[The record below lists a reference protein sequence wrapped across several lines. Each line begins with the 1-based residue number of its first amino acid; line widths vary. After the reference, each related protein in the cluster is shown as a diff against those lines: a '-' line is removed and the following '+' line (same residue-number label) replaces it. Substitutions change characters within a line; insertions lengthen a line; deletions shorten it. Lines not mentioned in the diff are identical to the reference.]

1 VTADGS
7 VAATTS
13 VPAVNAALLEVRD
26 LSVTFP
32 TDRGTAH
39 VVRELSYSV
48 NHTETL
54 AIIGESGSGKTVSSR
69 AVMGLLPP
77 AAQVTGSVKLNGQE
91 LVGLSENEMRRHRG
105 RDVAMVFQDPARSL
119 NPTMKIGEQ
128 VTEAIRL
135 HARIAK
141 RQARQQA
148 VDLLGQVRLPS
159 PGRRFH
165 EYPHQLSGGMR
176 QRVMIAIA
184 LAAGPKLLLADE
196 ATTAL
201 DVTTQ
206 AQIMDLLLDL
216 QAQYRMGLVLIS
228 HDMGL
233 AASYAQTVMV
243 MYAGQAVERAPV
255 RELFASV
262 RMPYTKVL
270 LNAVPRLDLPPH
282 SPLPVVSLRAP
293 DLTKLAPGCPFVPR
307 CPRSTDD
314 CREKDPVLEEHE
326 NQHAWACFHPEE
338 PTAQQE
344 VPAQLEAPVRP
355 EETTAGPP
363 RAAVQEATVPEV
375 RQ

>member
-1 VTADGS
+1 MT
-7 VAATTS
+7 ATT
-13 VPAVNAALLEVRD
+13 PAPPGAQGPEAPDGGAALLEVRD

-32 TDRGTAH
+32 TDRGTAR
-39 VVRELSYSV
+39 VVHQLSYSV
-48 NHTETL
+48 GHAETL

-77 AAQVTGSVKLNGQE
+77 ATKVTGSIKLNGRE
-91 LVGLSENEMRRHRG
+91 LVGLPEHEMRRHRG
-105 RDVAMVFQDPARSL
+105 RDVSMVFQDPARSL

-135 HARIAK
+135 QSRTAK

-159 PGRRFH
+159 PERRFH

-184 LAAGPKLLLADE
+184 LAGSPKLLIADE

-216 QAQYRMGLVLIS
+216 QAQYRMGLILIS

-243 MYAGQAVERAPV
+243 MYAGQAVELAPV
-255 RELFASV
+255 QELFTGV

-270 LNAVPRLDLPPH
+270 LDAVPRLDLPPH

-293 DLTKLAPGCPFVPR
+293 DLTRSAPGCAFAPR
-307 CPRSTDD
+307 CPRRGDD
-314 CREKDPVLEEHE
+314 CGQEDPVLEEHE
-326 NQHAWACFHPEE
+326 NKHFWACFHPGE
-338 PTAQQE
+338 PVTVDPQAAAA
-344 VPAQLEAPVRP
+344 PAAAAPVEP
-355 EETTAGPP
+355 G
-363 RAAVQEATVPEV
+363 QEV

>member
-1 VTADGS
+1 MTPEAG
-7 VAATTS
+7 AGGT
-13 VPAVNAALLEVRD
+13 ALLEVRD
-26 LSVTFP
+26 LSVTFA
-32 TDRGTAH
+32 TNRGTAR
-39 VVRELSYSV
+39 VVRKLSYSV
-48 NHTETL
+48 DHTETL
-54 AIIGESGSGKTVSSR
+54 AIIGESGSGKTVSAR

-77 AAQVTGSVKLNGQE
+77 AAKVTGSIKLNGQE
-91 LVGLSENEMRRHRG
+91 LVGLREHEMRRYRG
-105 RDVAMVFQDPARSL
+105 GDVAMVFQDPARSL
-119 NPTMKIGEQ
+119 NPTMKIGVQ

-135 HARIAK
+135 HARIA
-141 RQARQQA
+141 RREARQRA
-148 VDLLGQVRLPS
+148 VDLLRQVRMPS
-159 PGRRFH
+159 PERRFH

-184 LAAGPKLLLADE
+184 LAAGPKLLIADE

-233 AASYAQTVMV
+233 AASYAQHVMV

-255 RELFASV
+255 QELFTCV
-262 RMPYTKVL
+262 RMPYAKVL

-293 DLTKLAPGCPFVPR
+293 DLTRTAPGCAFAPR
-307 CPRSTDD
+307 CARAADD
-314 CREKDPVLEEHE
+314 CKTQDPVLEEHE
-326 NQHAWACFHPEE
+326 NEHAWACFHPEA
-338 PTAQQE
+338 PT
-344 VPAQLEAPVRP
+344 
-355 EETTAGPP
+355 ETAAGPQEAVP
-363 RAAVQEATVPEV
+363 EPVQEAAVGEG

>member
-1 VTADGS
+1 MTAT
-7 VAATTS
+7 A
-13 VPAVNAALLEVRD
+13 PAPKGTEGPGQGAALLEVRD
-26 LSVTFP
+26 LTVTFAS
-32 TDRGTAH
+32 DRGTAR
-39 VVRELSYSV
+39 VVHKLSYSV
-48 NHTETL
+48 QHAETL

-77 AAQVTGSVKLNGQE
+77 AAKVTGSIRLIGRE
-91 LVGLSENEMRRHRG
+91 LAGLPEHEMRRHRG

-135 HARIAK
+135 QSGAAK

-148 VDLLGQVRLPS
+148 VELLGQVRLPS
-159 PGRRFH
+159 PERRFH

-184 LAAGPKLLLADE
+184 LAGSPKLLIADE

-216 QAQYRMGLVLIS
+216 QVQYRMGLILIS

-233 AASYAQTVMV
+233 AASYAQTVLV

-255 RELFASV
+255 QQLFTGV

-270 LNAVPRLDLPPH
+270 LDAVPRIDLPPH

-293 DLTKLAPGCPFVPR
+293 DLTRSAPGCAFAPR
-307 CPRSTDD
+307 CPRCADD
-314 CREKDPVLEEHE
+314 CRQQDPVLEEHA
-326 NQHAWACFHPEE
+326 NRHAWACFHPEE
-338 PTAQQE
+338 PAALRLLGG
-344 VPAQLEAPVRP
+344 PAQEAPVQQTR
-355 EETTAGPP
+355 
-363 RAAVQEATVPEV
+363 VQETPVQEV

>member
-1 VTADGS
+1 MT
-7 VAATTS
+7 ATTPAKRTTGPE
-13 VPAVNAALLEVRD
+13 VPNEGAALLDVHD
-26 LSVTFP
+26 LSVTFE
-32 TDRGTAH
+32 TDRGTAR
-39 VVRELSYSV
+39 VVHQLSYSV
-48 NHTETL
+48 GHAETL

-77 AAQVTGSVKLNGQE
+77 GAKVTGSIRLNGQE
-91 LVGLSENEMRRHRG
+91 LAGLPEHEMRRHRG
-105 RDVAMVFQDPARSL
+105 RDVSMVFQDPTRSL

-128 VTEAIRL
+128 VAEAIRL
-135 HARIAK
+135 QSRAPR

-148 VDLLGQVRLPS
+148 VELLGQVRLPS
-159 PGRRFH
+159 PERRFH

-184 LAAGPKLLLADE
+184 LAGGPKLLIADE

-216 QAQYRMGLVLIS
+216 QEQYRMGLILIS

-255 RELFASV
+255 RELFTGV

-270 LNAVPRLDLPPH
+270 LEAVPRLDLPPH

-293 DLTKLAPGCPFVPR
+293 DLTRPAPGCPFAPR
-307 CPRSTDD
+307 CPRCADD
-314 CREKDPVLEEHE
+314 CGQRDPVLEEHE
-326 NQHAWACFHPEE
+326 HQHFWACFHPEE
-338 PTAQQE
+338 PAAS
-344 VPAQLEAPVRP
+344 PAEPAARP
-355 EETTAGPP
+355 E
-363 RAAVQEATVPEV
+363 AAVPPPASVQEV

>member
-1 VTADGS
+1 MT
-7 VAATTS
+7 ATTS
-13 VPAVNAALLEVRD
+13 ATPAGAPGDHAAALLEVRD

-32 TDRGTAH
+32 TDRGPAR
-39 VVRELSYSV
+39 VVHRLSYTV
-48 NHTETL
+48 GHAETL

-77 AAQVTGSVKLNGQE
+77 AARVTGSIKLNGHE
-91 LVGLSENEMRRHRG
+91 LVGLREEQMRRHRG
-105 RDVAMVFQDPARSL
+105 CDVAMVFQDPARSL

-135 HARIAK
+135 QSRVPK
-141 RQARQQA
+141 RQGRQQA
-148 VDLLGQVRLPS
+148 VELLGRVRLPS
-159 PGRRFH
+159 PERRFH

-184 LAAGPKLLLADE
+184 LAGSPKLLIADE

-216 QAQYRMGLVLIS
+216 QEQYQMGLVLIS

-255 RELFASV
+255 AELFTSV

-270 LNAVPRLDLPPH
+270 LEAVPKLELPPH

-293 DLTKLAPGCPFVPR
+293 DLTKTAPGCAFAPR
-307 CPRSTDD
+307 CPRGADD
-314 CREKDPVLEEHE
+314 CKTQDPVLREHD

-338 PTAQQE
+338 PAE
-344 VPAQLEAPVRP
+344 VPVLAE
-355 EETTAGPP
+355 TAGPL
-363 RAAVQEATVPEV
+363 AAAAQESAV
-375 RQ
+375 RKVSQ

>member
-1 VTADGS
+1 MTAT
-7 VAATTS
+7 AP
-13 VPAVNAALLEVRD
+13 VPQESPGLLEVRD
-26 LSVTFP
+26 LCVTFAS
-32 TDRGTAH
+32 DRGTAR
-39 VVRELSYSV
+39 VVHNLSYSV
-48 NHTETL
+48 SHAETL
-54 AIIGESGSGKTVSSR
+54 AIIGESGSGKTISSR
-69 AVMGLLPP
+69 ALMGLLP
-77 AAQVTGSVKLNGQE
+77 AAARVTGSIRLNGRE
-91 LVGLSENEMRRHRG
+91 LVGLPEHEMRRYRG

-128 VTEAIRL
+128 VAEAIRL
-135 HARIAK
+135 QSRTPR

-148 VDLLGQVRLPS
+148 VELLGRVRLPS
-159 PGRRFH
+159 PERRFH

-184 LAAGPKLLLADE
+184 LAGSPKLLIADE

-216 QAQYRMGLVLIS
+216 QAQYRMSLILIS

-233 AASYAQTVMV
+233 AASYAQTVLV

-293 DLTKLAPGCPFVPR
+293 DLTRPAPGCPFAPR
-307 CPRSTDD
+307 CPRRADD
-314 CREKDPVLEEHE
+314 CTDKDPVLEEHE
-326 NQHAWACFHPEE
+326 NQHSWACFHPEE
-338 PTAQQE
+338 PAGQEQETTVQE
-344 VPAQLEAPVRP
+344 V
-355 EETTAGPP
+355 
-363 RAAVQEATVPEV
+363 VQ
-375 RQ
+375 

>member
-1 VTADGS
+1 MT
-7 VAATTS
+7 ATT
-13 VPAVNAALLEVRD
+13 PAPKGTRPQGAAEGAALLDVRD
-26 LSVTFP
+26 LSVTFA
-32 TDRGTAH
+32 TDRGTAR
-39 VVRELSYSV
+39 VVHRLSYSV
-48 NHTETL
+48 GHAETL
-54 AIIGESGSGKTVSSR
+54 AIVGESGSGKTVSSR

-77 AAQVTGSVKLNGQE
+77 AAKVTGSIKLNGTE
-91 LVGLSENEMRRHRG
+91 LTGLPEHEMRRHRG

-135 HARIAK
+135 QSRTAK

-159 PGRRFH
+159 PERRFH

-176 QRVMIAIA
+176 QRVMSARA
-184 LAAGPKLLLADE
+184 LAGSPKLLIADE

-216 QAQYRMGLVLIS
+216 QTEYRMGLVLIS

-243 MYAGQAVERAPV
+243 MYAGQAVELAPV
-255 RELFASV
+255 GELFNGV

-270 LNAVPRLDLPPH
+270 LDAVPRLDLPPH

-293 DLTKLAPGCPFVPR
+293 DLTRPAPGCAFAPR
-307 CPRSTDD
+307 CPRCAGD
-314 CREKDPVLEEHE
+314 CRQQDPVLEEHE
-326 NQHAWACFHPEE
+326 NKHFWACFHPEE
-338 PTAQQE
+338 PATAATEQ
-344 VPAQLEAPVRP
+344 AAPVR
-355 EETTAGPP
+355 EAAGPA
-363 RAAVQEATVPEV
+363 AAVPGAPVQEV

>member
-1 VTADGS
+1 VATGPDG
-7 VAATTS
+7 
-13 VPAVNAALLEVRD
+13 PALLEVRD
-26 LSVTFP
+26 LTVTFAAE
-32 TDRGTAH
+32 RGDVHA
-39 VVRELSYSV
+39 VRGLGYTV
-48 NHTETL
+48 NRGETL
-54 AIIGESGSGKTVSSR
+54 AIIGESGSGKSVSAR
-69 AVMGLLPP
+69 AVLGLLPP
-77 AAQVTGSVKLNGQE
+77 AARVTGSIRLDGRE
-91 LVGLSENEMRRHRG
+91 LTGLAERELRRHRG

-135 HARIAK
+135 QSPTPR

-148 VDLLGQVRLPS
+148 VELLRQVRVPD
-159 PGRRFH
+159 PGQRYH

-184 LAAGPKLLLADE
+184 LAGSPRLLIADE

-216 QAQYRMGLVLIS
+216 QERYRMGLILIS

-233 AASYAQTVMV
+233 AASYAQNVLV

-255 RELFASV
+255 AALADGV

-270 LNAVPRLDLPPH
+270 LGAVPRLDLPPH

-293 DLTKLAPGCPFVPR
+293 DLVNLAPGCAFAPR
-307 CPRSTDD
+307 CPRRADD
-314 CREKDPVLEEHE
+314 CAQRDPELLEHE
-326 NQHAWACFHPEE
+326 DHHAWACFHPEE
-338 PTAQQE
+338 PAGVHLEEPAEAPAPAQAAGPAAQQAGATA
-344 VPAQLEAPVRP
+344 PAPTVR
-355 EETTAGPP
+355 
-363 RAAVQEATVPEV
+363 EV

>member
-1 VTADGS
+1 MTTETA
-7 VAATTS
+7 AA
-13 VPAVNAALLEVRD
+13 PEGGAALLEVRD
-26 LSVTFP
+26 LSVTFE
-32 TDRGTAH
+32 TAQGTAR
-39 VVRELSYSV
+39 VVRGLSYSV

-69 AVMGLLPP
+69 AVMGLLPVT
-77 AAQVTGSVKLNGQE
+77 ARVTGSIRLNGRE
-91 LVGLSENEMRRHRG
+91 LVGLSENEMRRFRG

-135 HARIAK
+135 HTKIAK

-148 VDLLGQVRLPS
+148 VDLLAQVRLPS
-159 PGRRFH
+159 AERRFH

-184 LAAGPKLLLADE
+184 LAAGPKLLIADE

-216 QAQYRMGLVLIS
+216 QDQYRMGLVLIS

-233 AASYAQTVMV
+233 AASYAQNVMV

-255 RELFASV
+255 QELFSSV

-270 LNAVPRLDLPPH
+270 LEAVPRLDLPPH

-293 DLTKLAPGCPFVPR
+293 DLTRIAPGCAFAPR
-307 CPRSTDD
+307 CPRCGDD
-314 CREKDPVLEEHE
+314 CKQQDPVLQEHE
-326 NQHAWACFHPEE
+326 NQHFWACLHPEE
-338 PTAQQE
+338 SAE
-344 VPAQLEAPVRP
+344 PAARA
-355 EETTAGPP
+355 EETPVPETPTQETPDQETA
-363 RAAVQEATVPEV
+363 AQESATEETAVQEVG
-375 RQ
+375 Q

>member
-1 VTADGS
+1 MTAPDDQEKGVTAAPPAPAESPAAPAPAPEGS
-7 VAATTS
+7 V
-13 VPAVNAALLEVRD
+13 VLLEVSD
-26 LSVTFP
+26 LSVTFA
-32 TDRGTAH
+32 TDRGTAR
-39 VVRELSYSV
+39 VVHRLSYSV
-48 NHTETL
+48 GPAQTL

-77 AAQVTGSVKLNGQE
+77 AAKVTGSIRLNGRE
-91 LVGLSENEMRRHRG
+91 LVGLPENEMRRHRG

-135 HARIAK
+135 QSRVAR

-159 PGRRFH
+159 PERRFH

-184 LAAGPKLLLADE
+184 LAGSPRLLIADE

-216 QAQYRMGLVLIS
+216 QEQYRMGLILIS

-255 RELFASV
+255 QELFTGV

-270 LNAVPRLDLPPH
+270 LDAVPRLELPPH

-293 DLTKLAPGCPFVPR
+293 DLTRPAPGCAFAPR
-307 CPRSTDD
+307 CPRCADD
-314 CREKDPVLEEHE
+314 CTEQDPVFAEHE
-326 NQHAWACFHPEE
+326 RDHFWACFHPED
-338 PTAQQE
+338 PAVPRPQTAVPEASVQE
-344 VPAQLEAPVRP
+344 VGQ
-355 EETTAGPP
+355 
-363 RAAVQEATVPEV
+363 
-375 RQ
+375 

>member
-1 VTADGS
+1 MTAT
-7 VAATTS
+7 AP
-13 VPAVNAALLEVRD
+13 VPQESPGLLEVRD
-26 LSVTFP
+26 LCVTFAS
-32 TDRGTAH
+32 DRGTAR
-39 VVRELSYSV
+39 VVHNLSYSLS
-48 NHTETL
+48 HGETL
-54 AIIGESGSGKTVSSR
+54 AIIGESGSGKTISSR
-69 AVMGLLPP
+69 ALMGLLP
-77 AAQVTGSVKLNGQE
+77 AAARVTGSIRLNGRE
-91 LVGLSENEMRRHRG
+91 LVGLPEHEMRRYRG

-135 HARIAK
+135 HAKIAK

-184 LAAGPKLLLADE
+184 LAAGPKLLIADE

-216 QAQYRMGLVLIS
+216 QAQYRMSLILIS

-233 AASYAQTVMV
+233 AASYAQTVLV

-293 DLTKLAPGCPFVPR
+293 DLTRPAPGCPFAPR
-307 CPRSTDD
+307 CPRRADD
-314 CREKDPVLEEHE
+314 CTDKDPVLEEHE
-326 NQHAWACFHPEE
+326 NQHSWACFHPEE
-338 PTAQQE
+338 PARQEQETTVQE
-344 VPAQLEAPVRP
+344 V
-355 EETTAGPP
+355 
-363 RAAVQEATVPEV
+363 VQ
-375 RQ
+375 

>member
-1 VTADGS
+1 MTATAPAPKP
-7 VAATTS
+7 AAG
-13 VPAVNAALLEVRD
+13 PGPGAALLEVRD
-26 LSVTFP
+26 LTVTFA
-32 TDRGTAH
+32 TDRGTAR
-39 VVRELSYSV
+39 VVHKLSYSV
-48 NHTETL
+48 EHAETL
-54 AIIGESGSGKTVSSR
+54 AIVGESGSGKTVSSR
-69 AVMGLLPP
+69 AVIGLLPP
-77 AAQVTGSVKLNGQE
+77 AAKVTGSIRLNGEE
-91 LVGLSENEMRRHRG
+91 LAGLPEHEMRRHRG

-128 VTEAIRL
+128 VAEAIRL
-135 HARIAK
+135 QSRIAR

-148 VDLLGQVRLPS
+148 VELLGQVRLPS
-159 PGRRFH
+159 PERRFH

-184 LAAGPKLLLADE
+184 LAGSPKLLIADE

-216 QAQYRMGLVLIS
+216 QAQYRMGLILIS

-255 RELFASV
+255 QELFAGV

-270 LNAVPRLDLPPH
+270 LEAVPRLDLPPH

-293 DLTKLAPGCPFVPR
+293 DLTRPAPGCAFAPR
-307 CPRSTDD
+307 CPRCADD
-314 CREKDPVLEEHE
+314 CRQQDPLLEEHE
-326 NQHAWACFHPEE
+326 NKHAWACFHPEE
-338 PTAQQE
+338 PVELRSQA
-344 VPAQLEAPVRP
+344 AP
-355 EETTAGPP
+355 
-363 RAAVQEATVPEV
+363 VQEALEREASVQETPVPETPVQEV
-375 RQ
+375 RP